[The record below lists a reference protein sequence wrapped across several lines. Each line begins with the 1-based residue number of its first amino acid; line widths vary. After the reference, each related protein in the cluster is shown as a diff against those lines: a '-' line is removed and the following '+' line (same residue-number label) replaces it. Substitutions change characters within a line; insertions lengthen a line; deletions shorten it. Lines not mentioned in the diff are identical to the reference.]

1 MEEGKIWYSPHKFDC
16 YGEEEINMVVECLNK
31 GWLSGT
37 GDKNWW
43 VI

>member
-1 MEEGKIWYSPHKFDC
+1 MEEGKIW